1 MPSLLSLYSLLEDD
15 SAGGGGDVVNLDGHT
30 NTAFRFG
37 ANALAYFKVD
47 GDGNMY
53 MKDNVGSYTQI
64 DSTADW
70 VRPTTSAP
78 GTYRTMFDSI
88 TGDTAFRVGWGFAST
103 YYALTTDREMYVYD
117 NTSASGGKTITM
129 DYHID
134 DGTTE
139 QATGVY
145 TLTADR
151 EDF

>member
-1 MPSLLSLYSLLEDD
+1 MPSLLSIYSLLEDG
-15 SAGGGGDVVNLDGHT
+15 SAGSGDVVNLDGHI
-30 NTAFRFG
+30 NAAFRFG

-53 MKDNVGSYTQI
+53 QKDNVGSYTQI

-78 GTYRTMFDSI
+78 GSYRVMFDNL

-103 YYALTTDREMYVYD
+103 YYALTTDREMYVFD
-117 NTSASGGKTITM
+117 NTTSGGGKTITM
-129 DYHID
+129 DYNID

-139 QATGVY
+139 QASASY
-145 TLTADR
+145 TLSADR